1 VTERAVH
8 DVAIVGLGP
17 TGAMLAN
24 LLGAAGLSVVV
35 LEKESGIFA
44 LPRAIHFD
52 GEVLRILQGAGLRDA
67 ALAIAR
73 PGEQGMHFVN
83 GAGETMLIRG
93 GATAL
98 GPHGGANNYYFH
110 QPQLEAVLR
119 EGLARFP
126 NVDVRLRHEVLSVDQ
141 DADSAVLQVR
151 DLEADR
157 TSSVRARYVVGCD
170 GARSPVRARM
180 GSPMTDLGL
189 KQPWLVFDV
198 VLEKDVAL
206 PQHTVQHCDP
216 ARPMTYCNVVG
227 NRRRW
232 EIMVLPGD
240 DREAMLRPEALW
252 RLVAPWLRP
261 DQARLERAA
270 IYTFHSVIAQG
281 WRSARLLLAG
291 DACHQTPPF
300 LGQGMCAGIRDAANL
315 AWKLE
320 AVLRRKAAPSLL
332 DTYESERAPHV
343 RALIELAVR
352 LGNIIQTTDPALAAE
367 RDARFRTG
375 RPEIFELPPQML
387 GAGAFD
393 ATVGAAYEIRGVF
406 SDAKGRPIG
415 LNLTQGETQDSK
427 ALSLFGRFGYELSPS
442 ARLDLIASRFELK
455 GDGDYVATPGNR
467 ALGLPTSAVRGNPPG
482 KSAQNRTESIALSLT
497 DSDLGGGNFVS
508 QIFFNRSRDTF
519 GGEVATQATFQDVRI
534 APIGTL
540 FDQSQN
546 RSRKFGGKL
555 SYERG
560 IPGFE
565 DLTLTLGFDALW
577 DTTEQRLIATGRTWV
592 PPTDFR
598 SLAPFAQANLKL
610 FDGLI
615 RVAGGARY
623 ENVKITIDD
632 YVTLATT
639 TTPRGGV
646 SVAGG
651 SPTFDDV
658 LINGGVIVEP
668 IDGIRAYASYAEGF
682 TVPDVGRITRAI
694 GTVGVDIDTFLDIS
708 PIVSNNREIG
718 FEVKRGP
725 LDASASYFWSS
736 SDKGQLLIA
745 RPDRIFDVQRL
756 RVEIQGLELNLGV
769 QTPIDGLKFNVGYAH
784 LIGRF
789 DSDAVPDGIVDS
801 DLDGTNISPDRLNL
815 AANYNSGPFS
825 ARIQTQVY
833 FKRRFDGKARAA
845 DDANP
850 LRPLK
855 LSDNDFGGY
864 TLTDAHVR
872 YQTAIGGISLSVQ
885 NLFNKQYIDYSSDT
899 RLPTDQLSYFA
910 GRGRTFTLGWD
921 YRF

>member
-1 VTERAVH
+1 MIRK
-8 DVAIVGLGP
+8 
-17 TGAMLAN
+17 
-24 LLGAAGLSVVV
+24 LLV
-35 LEKESGIFA
+35 
-44 LPRAIHFD
+44 
-52 GEVLRILQGAGLRDA
+52 A
-67 ALAIAR
+67 ALASTALSAPAFAQDAADDSATGEDTIIVTAAR
-73 PGEQGMHFVN
+73 TILPPSALPLTIDVIGKEALDQQLAMAGSVTDAVANLTPSFSPTRQKLS
-83 GAGETMLIRG
+83 GAGESLRG
-93 GATAL
+93 
-98 GPHGGANNYYFH
+98 
-110 QPQLEAVLR
+110 
-119 EGLARFP
+119 
-126 NVDVRLRHEVLSVDQ
+126 
-141 DADSAVLQVR
+141 
-151 DLEADR
+151 
-157 TSSVRARYVVGCD
+157 
-170 GARSPVRARM
+170 RSPLYAINGIPQSTPLRDGSRDGFTIDGFFVDRVELIYGSNALQGIGGTGGIVNQVTVGAPTEDGISGRTLVQGTADNDFSKAGM
-180 GSPMTDLGL
+180 GG
-189 KQPWLVFDV
+189 K
-198 VLEKDVAL
+198 
-206 PQHTVQHCDP
+206 
-216 ARPMTYCNVVG
+216 
-227 NRRRW
+227 
-232 EIMVLPGD
+232 
-240 DREAMLRPEALW
+240 
-252 RLVAPWLRP
+252 
-261 DQARLERAA
+261 
-270 IYTFHSVIAQG
+270 
-281 WRSARLLLAG
+281 LAG
-291 DACHQTPPF
+291 
-300 LGQGMCAGIRDAANL
+300 
-315 AWKLE
+315 
-320 AVLRRKAAPSLL
+320 
-332 DTYESERAPHV
+332 
-343 RALIELAVR
+343 LI
-352 LGNIIQTTDPALAAE
+352 QYK
-367 RDARFRTG
+367 
-375 RPEIFELPPQML
+375 
-387 GAGAFD
+387 AGAFD

-406 SDAKGRPIG
+406 SDAKGRPVG

-427 ALSLFGRFGYELSPS
+427 ATNFFARLGYELSPS

-455 GDGDYVATPGNR
+455 GDGDYVAVAGNR
-467 ALGLPTSAVRGNPPG
+467 TLGIPTSAVRGDPPG
-482 KSAQNRTESIALSLT
+482 KSAQNRTESVALSLT
-497 DSDLGGGNFVS
+497 DTDLGGGNLVS

-519 GGEVATQATFQDVRI
+519 GGEIATQAAFQDIRI

-560 IPGFE
+560 LPGFD

-632 YVTLATT
+632 YTTLATT

-646 SVAGG
+646 TVAGG

-658 LINGGVIVEP
+658 LLNGGVIIEP

-682 TVPDVGRITRAI
+682 TVPDVGRITRSI
-694 GTVGVDIDTFLDIS
+694 GTAGVDIDTFLDIS

-745 RPDRIFDVQRL
+745 RPDRTFDVQRL
-756 RVEIQGLELNLGV
+756 RVEIQGLELNLGI
-769 QTPIDGLKFNVGYAH
+769 QTPIDGLKLNVGYAH
-784 LIGRF
+784 LMGRF

-825 ARIQTQVY
+825 ARLQTQVY
-833 FKRRFDGKARAA
+833 FKRRFDSKARAA

-864 TLTDAHVR
+864 TLTDANVR

>member
-1 VTERAVH
+1 MIRK
-8 DVAIVGLGP
+8 
-17 TGAMLAN
+17 
-24 LLGAAGLSVVV
+24 LLV
-35 LEKESGIFA
+35 
-44 LPRAIHFD
+44 
-52 GEVLRILQGAGLRDA
+52 A
-67 ALAIAR
+67 ALASTALTAPALAEEAADAATSDDTIIVTAARTILPPSALPLTIDVIDKEALDQQIAMSGSVTDAVANLTPSFSPTR
-73 PGEQGMHFVN
+73 QKLS
-83 GAGETMLIRG
+83 GAGETLRG
-93 GATAL
+93 
-98 GPHGGANNYYFH
+98 
-110 QPQLEAVLR
+110 
-119 EGLARFP
+119 
-126 NVDVRLRHEVLSVDQ
+126 
-141 DADSAVLQVR
+141 
-151 DLEADR
+151 
-157 TSSVRARYVVGCD
+157 
-170 GARSPVRARM
+170 RSPLYAINGIPQSTPLRDGSRDGFTIDGFFVDRVELIYGSNALQGIGGTGGIVNQVTVGAPTEEGISGRTLLQGTADNDFSKAGM
-180 GSPMTDLGL
+180 GG
-189 KQPWLVFDV
+189 K
-198 VLEKDVAL
+198 
-206 PQHTVQHCDP
+206 
-216 ARPMTYCNVVG
+216 
-227 NRRRW
+227 
-232 EIMVLPGD
+232 
-240 DREAMLRPEALW
+240 
-252 RLVAPWLRP
+252 
-261 DQARLERAA
+261 
-270 IYTFHSVIAQG
+270 
-281 WRSARLLLAG
+281 LAG
-291 DACHQTPPF
+291 
-300 LGQGMCAGIRDAANL
+300 
-315 AWKLE
+315 
-320 AVLRRKAAPSLL
+320 
-332 DTYESERAPHV
+332 
-343 RALIELAVR
+343 LI
-352 LGNIIQTTDPALAAE
+352 QYK
-367 RDARFRTG
+367 
-375 RPEIFELPPQML
+375 
-387 GAGAFD
+387 AGAFD

-406 SDAKGRPIG
+406 SDARGRPIG

-442 ARLDLIASRFELK
+442 ARIDLIASRFELK

-497 DSDLGGGNFVS
+497 DTDLGGGNLVS

-623 ENVKITIDD
+623 ENVKIKIDD
-632 YVTLATT
+632 YTTLATT

-651 SPTFDDV
+651 SPIFDDI
-658 LINGGVIVEP
+658 LINGGIIIEP

-682 TVPDVGRITRAI
+682 TVPDVGRITRSI
-694 GTVGVDIDTFLDIS
+694 GTAGVDIDNFLDIS
-708 PIVSNNREIG
+708 PVVSNNREIG

-769 QTPIDGLKFNVGYAH
+769 QTPIDGLKLNVGYAH

-789 DSDAVPDGIVDS
+789 DSGAVPDGIVDS
-801 DLDGTNISPDRLNL
+801 DLDGSNISPDRLNL
-815 AANYNSGPFS
+815 AASYASGPFS

-833 FKRRFDGKARAA
+833 FKRRFDSKARAA

-864 TLTDAHVR
+864 TLTDANVR
-872 YQTAIGGISLSVQ
+872 YLTGIGGISLSVQ

>member
-1 VTERAVH
+1 MIRKL
-8 DVAIVGLGP
+8 IV
-17 TGAMLAN
+17 
-24 LLGAAGLSVVV
+24 
-35 LEKESGIFA
+35 
-44 LPRAIHFD
+44 
-52 GEVLRILQGAGLRDA
+52 A
-67 ALAIAR
+67 ALASTALSAPALAEDGADDAAASEETIIVTAARTILPPSALPLTIDVIGKDMLDQQIAMSGSVTDAVANLTPSFSPTR
-73 PGEQGMHFVN
+73 QKLS
-83 GAGETMLIRG
+83 GAGETLRG
-93 GATAL
+93 
-98 GPHGGANNYYFH
+98 
-110 QPQLEAVLR
+110 
-119 EGLARFP
+119 
-126 NVDVRLRHEVLSVDQ
+126 
-141 DADSAVLQVR
+141 
-151 DLEADR
+151 
-157 TSSVRARYVVGCD
+157 
-170 GARSPVRARM
+170 RSPLYAINGIPQSTPLRDGSRDGFTIDGFFVDRVELIYGSNALQGIGGTGGIVNQVTVGAPTEEGISGRTLVQGTADNDFSKAGM
-180 GSPMTDLGL
+180 GG
-189 KQPWLVFDV
+189 K
-198 VLEKDVAL
+198 
-206 PQHTVQHCDP
+206 
-216 ARPMTYCNVVG
+216 
-227 NRRRW
+227 
-232 EIMVLPGD
+232 
-240 DREAMLRPEALW
+240 
-252 RLVAPWLRP
+252 
-261 DQARLERAA
+261 
-270 IYTFHSVIAQG
+270 
-281 WRSARLLLAG
+281 LAG
-291 DACHQTPPF
+291 LVQY
-300 LGQGMCAGIRDAANL
+300 
-315 AWKLE
+315 K
-320 AVLRRKAAPSLL
+320 
-332 DTYESERAPHV
+332 
-343 RALIELAVR
+343 
-352 LGNIIQTTDPALAAE
+352 
-367 RDARFRTG
+367 
-375 RPEIFELPPQML
+375 
-387 GAGAFD
+387 AGAFD

-427 ALSLFGRFGYELSPS
+427 TLSLFGRFGYELSPS
-442 ARLDLIASRFELK
+442 ARIDLIASRYELK

-467 ALGLPTSAVRGNPPG
+467 TLGLPTSAVRGNPPG
-482 KSAQNRTESIALSLT
+482 KSAQNRTESVALSLT
-497 DSDLGGGNFVS
+497 DTDLGGGNLVS

-519 GGEVATQATFQDVRI
+519 GGEIATQATFQDVRI

-546 RSRKFGGKL
+546 RSRKFGGKI

-560 IPGFE
+560 IPGLE

-632 YVTLATT
+632 YTTLATT

-646 SVAGG
+646 NVAGG

-668 IDGIRAYASYAEGF
+668 IEGIRAYASYAEGF
-682 TVPDVGRITRAI
+682 TVPDVGRITRSI
-694 GTVGVDIDTFLDIS
+694 GTAGVDIDNFLDIS

-745 RPDRIFDVQRL
+745 RPDRTFDVQRL
-756 RVEIQGLELNLGV
+756 RVEIQGLELNLGI
-769 QTPIDGLKFNVGYAH
+769 QTPIDGLKLNVGYAH

-789 DSDAVPDGIVDS
+789 DSDAVPDGVVDS

-815 AANYNSGPFS
+815 AASYASGPFS
-825 ARIQTQVY
+825 ARVQTQVY
-833 FKRRFDGKARAA
+833 FKRRFDSKARAA

-855 LSDNDFGGY
+855 LGDNDFGGY
-864 TLTDAHVR
+864 TLTDANVR
-872 YQTAIGGISLSVQ
+872 YQTGIGGISLSVQ